1 MSPDPEDLPKILE
14 KIEKGLGDAS
24 HPVASDQTRKNG
36 G

>member
-1 MSPDPEDLPKILE
+1 MNPDPDDLPKILD
-14 KIEKGLGDAS
+14 KIAKGLSDTP